1 MKLQK
6 KKKANNPT
14 QHRNCGMALLA
25 FWVTAPGT
33 KHPEQAPA
41 RWLLN
46 SSDLSNYAGNRAQL
60 VIKAVLGRGGGS

>member
-1 MKLQK
+1 
-6 KKKANNPT
+6 
-14 QHRNCGMALLA
+14 MALLA